1 MTSLFYFDAETSSR
15 KRYEKI
21 MVNSHC
27 VLDPI
32 YQRAPLNHLPA
43 RLLEQ
48 QDEEPKFTLPPI
60 MTEADKHLHEQK
72 RVRERVREAALAERQ
87 SMMLSTPYGRIHK
100 GFNAAVYLRIDELQV
115 GDCMGLHQY
124 LLPHRL
130 QDKRRLVLVSK
141 GTEII
146 KLKKER
152 FDELADGAT
161 IAIVRKMEHT
171 YPSDDELC
179 QTFLKQNCWKLFK
192 RDLVNTLLDRQV
204 IKPKRDLKTGDH
216 SFIQFSIDLN
226 QDGML
231 NLVSVVQAHQE
242 SELHQEPMFI
252 PIDRKGKISADGL
265 PGIEMR
271 LIHGINIP
279 RNRLDKFLQ

>member
-1 MTSLFYFDAETSSR
+1 
-15 KRYEKI
+15 
-21 MVNSHC
+21 MVNSLC

-43 RLLEQ
+43 RLQ
-48 QDEEPKFTLPPI
+48 QQQEEEAKFTLPPI
-60 MTEADKHLHEQK
+60 ITEADKHLHEQK
-72 RVRERVREAALAERQ
+72 RVSERIHEAALAEKQ
-87 SMMLSTPYGRIHK
+87 SMMVSTPYGRIHK

-124 LLPHRL
+124 LIPHRL

-141 GTEII
+141 GAEII

-161 IAIVRKMEHT
+161 IATVRKMEHT

-179 QTFLKQNCWKLFK
+179 QIFLKQNRWKLFK
-192 RDLVNTLLDRQV
+192 RDLVNTLLDQQV
-204 IKPKRDLKTGDH
+204 VKPKRDFKTGDH

-226 QDGML
+226 RDGML
-231 NLVSVVQAHQE
+231 NLVSVFQAHQE
-242 SELHQEPMFI
+242 SALHREPIFI
-252 PIDRKGKISADGL
+252 PVDRKGKISADGL
-265 PGIEMR
+265 PGIEIR

-279 RNRLDKFLQ
+279 RNRQDKFLQ